1 MEPANTRI
9 KRLLEL
15 ISSYS
20 FNLYYMK
27 GKDMI
32 LSDFL
37 LQQNNDDSN
46 PNEIIPISFDMYKIL
61 ENNLNNLDNN
71 NIGDGKYLIQNSF
84 TSQNK
89 WCKTP

>member
-1 MEPANTRI
+1 MESTTTRI
-9 KRLLEL
+9 KRLLEM

-46 PNEIIPISFDMYKIL
+46 RNEIIPISFDMYKIL
-61 ENNLNNLDNN
+61 ENNLE
-71 NIGDGKYLIQNSF
+71 NICNDKYLIQ
-84 TSQNK
+84 T
-89 WCKTP
+89 

>member
-1 MEPANTRI
+1 MEPVTARI

-20 FNLYYMK
+20 FNIYYVK

-37 LQQNNDDSN
+37 SWQNNDDSN
-46 PNEIIPISFDMYKIL
+46 SNEMVPISFAMY
-61 ENNLNNLDNN
+61 
-71 NIGDGKYLIQNSF
+71 
-84 TSQNK
+84 
-89 WCKTP
+89 

>member
-1 MEPANTRI
+1 MEPATTRI

-15 ISSYS
+15 ISSYP

-37 LQQNNDDSN
+37 FQQDNDDNN
-46 PNEIIPISFDMYKIL
+46 PNKIIPISFEMYKIL
-61 ENNLNNLDNN
+61 ENNLNNFDKNHSFN
-71 NIGDGKYLIQNSF
+71 DSKYLVQMYS
-84 TSQNK
+84 
-89 WCKTP
+89 

>member
-1 MEPANTRI
+1 MEPATTRI

-15 ISSYS
+15 ISPYS

-37 LQQNNDDSN
+37 LQQNNDDSH
-46 PNEIIPISFDMYKIL
+46 PNEIKPISFDMYQIL
-61 ENNLNNLDNN
+61 ENNLEIFAMI
-71 NIGDGKYLIQNSF
+71 NI
-84 TSQNK
+84 
-89 WCKTP
+89 

>member
-1 MEPANTRI
+1 MEPATARI

-15 ISSYS
+15 ISSYL

-37 LQQNNDDSN
+37 LQQKNDDSN
-46 PNEIIPISFDMYKIL
+46 PNAITPISFDMYQIL
-61 ENNLNNLDNN
+61 EDNLEIFALM
-71 NIGDGKYLIQNSF
+71 NI
-84 TSQNK
+84 
-89 WCKTP
+89 

>member
-1 MEPANTRI
+1 MHIIKSKMELVTTRI

-15 ISSYS
+15 IRSYS

-37 LQQNNDDSN
+37 LQQKNDDSN
-46 PNEIIPISFDMYKIL
+46 PNETIPISFDMYQILADNL
-61 ENNLNNLDNN
+61 ENFCTD
-71 NIGDGKYLIQNSF
+71 KYLIQM
-84 TSQNK
+84 
-89 WCKTP
+89 

>member
-1 MEPANTRI
+1 MEPVTIRI

-37 LQQNNDDSN
+37 SQQNNDDSN

-61 ENNLNNLDNN
+61 ENNLNNIDKNN
-71 NIGDGKYLIQNSF
+71 FGDGKYLIQ
-84 TSQNK
+84 THSQAK
-89 WCKTP
+89 PVV

>member
-1 MEPANTRI
+1 MHIIESKMEPVTTRI

-32 LSDFL
+32 LSDFPL
-37 LQQNNDDSN
+37 
-46 PNEIIPISFDMYKIL
+46 
-61 ENNLNNLDNN
+61 
-71 NIGDGKYLIQNSF
+71 
-84 TSQNK
+84 
-89 WCKTP
+89 